1 MITYNSENALIFNV
15 PYQYGCTLPSLKDVQ
30 SYSFGG
36 YGTGI
41 SAFGVQQGAQGS
53 QSPGIFIKTAPDTW
67 GILLGDEFQPQI
79 YRGQNQDFPSFKS
92 SYDRLDGEE
101 NKILALSQREEFRKV
116 FVQTPYYTRCRNF
129 SVYDCKYEFDFEAIF
144 QHYGFKSSYIDITK
158 ELMVALFFA
167 YTYTENGSYYPVHD
181 FTKYNP
187 TLYISYISE
196 IQKNANVHP
205 ISLQM
210 VKRPVTQMAMAI
222 NTNENDLKV
231 YFEKYELP
239 KNPMI
244 AIDIYEKFRH
254 GEALFPREPIS
265 DIANQIL
272 VTKELNE
279 DVVKKVCHENSV
291 CFEDVKREFESRDY
305 VFSNIEW
312 QINEDMRLW
321 MNSDIDEKWL
331 PFLEQISRRRCSPI
345 ANMNK
350 GI

>member
-167 YTYTENGSYYPVHD
+167 YTYTENGVYHPVQD
-181 FTKYNP
+181 FSKYNP

-196 IQKNANVHP
+196 IQKKESVHP
-205 ISLQM
+205 ITLQM

-222 NTNENDLKV
+222 NTNKDDLKK

-244 AIDIYEKFRH
+244 AIDIFEKFKH
-254 GEALFPREPIS
+254 GEALFPKEPIA

-272 VTKELNE
+272 ASNELNT
-279 DVVKKVCHENSV
+279 DVVKNVCQENSV
-291 CFEDVKREFESRDY
+291 CFEVVKIELESRNY
-305 VFSNIEW
+305 VFSNIDW
-312 QINEDMRLW
+312 QINEAMRVW
-321 MNSDIDEKWL
+321 MNSDIDEMWL
-331 PFLEQISRRRCSPI
+331 PFLDQISKRRRSPI
-345 ANMNK
+345 VNGEN
-350 GI
+350 GL

>member
-144 QHYGFKSSYIDITK
+144 QHYGFKSSYISK
-158 ELMVALFFA
+158 
-167 YTYTENGSYYPVHD
+167 
-181 FTKYNP
+181 
-187 TLYISYISE
+187 

-244 AIDIYEKFRH
+244 AIDIYDKFRH
-254 GEALFPREPIS
+254 GEALFPREPVS

-279 DVVKKVCHENSV
+279 DVVKKVCQESSV
-291 CFEDVKREFESRDY
+291 CFEDVKREFETRNY

-312 QINEDMRLW
+312 QINED
-321 MNSDIDEKWL
+321 
-331 PFLEQISRRRCSPI
+331 
-345 ANMNK
+345 
-350 GI
+350 

>member
-41 SAFGVQQGAQGS
+41 SAFGIQQGAQGS

-67 GILLGDEFQPQI
+67 GILLGDEFQPQF
-79 YRGQNQDFPSFKS
+79 YRGQN
-92 SYDRLDGEE
+92 
-101 NKILALSQREEFRKV
+101 
-116 FVQTPYYTRCRNF
+116 
-129 SVYDCKYEFDFEAIF
+129 
-144 QHYGFKSSYIDITK
+144 
-158 ELMVALFFA
+158 
-167 YTYTENGSYYPVHD
+167 HD
-181 FTKYNP
+181 FSKYNP
-187 TLYISYISE
+187 TLYVSYISE

-205 ISLQM
+205 MSLQM

-279 DVVKKVCHENSV
+279 DVVKKVCQESSV
-291 CFEDVKREFESRDY
+291 CFEDVKREFESRNY
-305 VFSNIEW
+305 MFSNIEW

-350 GI
+350 GV